1 MPILTETPLQR
12 TSLREQALALVRE
25 ALITGRIADG
35 VVYSSKALAAELGV
49 SNGPIREA
57 MLALVDDG
65 LMEAVPNKG
74 FRTVPLTEADL
85 AEIYEM
91 RLLLEVPV
99 VARLARGDLPGDR
112 AARLTDLVNTIERTA
127 RSRDLTGNLAA
138 DRDFHLSLLA
148 AGGNSRLVSAVARLR
163 DQTRLHNLRTIN
175 ADGGLVTSAE
185 EHRPLLA
192 AIMRHDERTAE
203 RLMRQHLEHI
213 RQDWSR
219 PAGSGLVTATT
230 WPSRLPV
237 PPASPHRS
245 SRRTELW
252 HHELSPLLPGETADR
267 DRPPGEVEAPLPS
280 RGQPADRLLT
290 KMIMPVVA
298 PWLLGCPGTAR

>member
-1 MPILTETPLQR
+1 MPILSGAPLQR
-12 TSLREQALALVRE
+12 TSLREQALALLRE
-25 ALITGRIADG
+25 ALISGRIADG
-35 VVYSSKALAAELGV
+35 VVYSAKALAAELGV

-74 FRTVPLTEADL
+74 FRAVPLTPADL

-99 VARLARGDLPGDR
+99 VARLARRGLPGDS

-127 RSRDLTGNLAA
+127 GSRDLPGNLAA

-148 AGGNSRLVSAVARLR
+148 AGGNGRLVSAVARLR
-163 DQTRLHNLRTIN
+163 DQTRLHNLRAIN
-175 ADGGLVTSAE
+175 ADGSLVTSAG

-192 AIMRHDERTAE
+192 AIMRHDEPAAE

-219 PAGSGLVTATT
+219 PAGSA
-230 WPSRLPV
+230 
-237 PPASPHRS
+237 ASAVGGYQ
-245 SRRTELW
+245 TEML
-252 HHELSPLLPGETADR
+252 
-267 DRPPGEVEAPLPS
+267 
-280 RGQPADRLLT
+280 Q
-290 KMIMPVVA
+290 
-298 PWLLGCPGTAR
+298 

>member
-1 MPILTETPLQR
+1 MPILTDAPLQR
-12 TSLREQALALVRE
+12 TSLREQALALLRE
-25 ALITGRIADG
+25 ALISGRVADG

-74 FRTVPLTEADL
+74 FRAVPLTPADL

-99 VARLARGDLPGDR
+99 VARLARGDLPADR
-112 AARLTDLVNTIERTA
+112 AARLTDLVNTIEQTA

-138 DRDFHLSLLA
+138 DRDFHLSLMA
-148 AGGNSRLVSAVARLR
+148 AGGNTRLVSTVARLR
-163 DQTRLHNLRTIN
+163 DQTRLYNLRTIN
-175 ADGGLVTSAE
+175 ADGSLVTSAE
-185 EHRPLLA
+185 EHRPLLG
-192 AIMRHDERTAE
+192 AIMRHDEHTAE

-219 PAGSGLVTATT
+219 PAG
-230 WPSRLPV
+230 
-237 PPASPHRS
+237 
-245 SRRTELW
+245 
-252 HHELSPLLPGETADR
+252 
-267 DRPPGEVEAPLPS
+267 
-280 RGQPADRLLT
+280 
-290 KMIMPVVA
+290 
-298 PWLLGCPGTAR
+298 

>member
-1 MPILTETPLQR
+1 MPILAEAPLQR
-12 TSLREQALALVRE
+12 TSLREQALALLRE
-25 ALITGRIADG
+25 ALISGRIADG
-35 VVYSSKALAAELGV
+35 VIYSSKALAAELGV

-74 FRTVPLTEADL
+74 FRAVPLAPDDL

-99 VARLARGDLPGDR
+99 VARLARRDLPADR

-127 RSRDLTGNLAA
+127 RNRDLTGNLAA
-138 DRDFHLSLLA
+138 DRDFHLTLLA
-148 AGGNSRLVSAVARLR
+148 AGGNSRLVSIVARLR

-175 ADGGLVTSAE
+175 ANGGLITSAE

-192 AIMRHDERTAE
+192 AVMHHDEHTAE
-203 RLMRQHLEHI
+203 RLMRRHLEHI

-219 PAGSGLVTATT
+219 PA
-230 WPSRLPV
+230 
-237 PPASPHRS
+237 
-245 SRRTELW
+245 
-252 HHELSPLLPGETADR
+252 
-267 DRPPGEVEAPLPS
+267 
-280 RGQPADRLLT
+280 
-290 KMIMPVVA
+290 
-298 PWLLGCPGTAR
+298 

>member
-1 MPILTETPLQR
+1 MPILTGAPLQR
-12 TSLREQALALVRE
+12 TSLREQALALLRE

-35 VVYSSKALAAELGV
+35 MVYSSKALAAELGV

-74 FRTVPLTEADL
+74 FRTVPLTSADL

-99 VARLARGDLPGDR
+99 VAWLARGDLSGDH
-112 AARLTDLVNTIERTA
+112 AARLTELVNTIEQTA

-138 DRDFHLSLLA
+138 DRDFHLTLLA
-148 AGGNSRLVSAVARLR
+148 AWGNIRLVRAVARLR

-175 ADGGLVTSAE
+175 ADGRLVASAE
-185 EHRPLLA
+185 EHRPLLS

-213 RQDWSR
+213 RQDWSP
-219 PAGSGLVTATT
+219 PAG
-230 WPSRLPV
+230 
-237 PPASPHRS
+237 
-245 SRRTELW
+245 
-252 HHELSPLLPGETADR
+252 
-267 DRPPGEVEAPLPS
+267 
-280 RGQPADRLLT
+280 
-290 KMIMPVVA
+290 
-298 PWLLGCPGTAR
+298 

>member
-1 MPILTETPLQR
+1 MPILTEAPLQR
-12 TSLREQALALVRE
+12 TSLREQALALLRE

-35 VVYSSKALAAELGV
+35 VVYSAKALAAELGV

-65 LMEAVPNKG
+65 LMAAVPNKG

-99 VARLARGDLPGDR
+99 VARLARRGLPGDL
-112 AARLTDLVNTIERTA
+112 AARLAGLVNTIEQTA
-127 RSRDLTGNLAA
+127 RSRDLAGNLAA

-148 AGGNSRLVSAVARLR
+148 AGGNGRLVRAVARLR
-163 DQTRLHNLRTIN
+163 DQTRLPNLRTIN
-175 ADGGLVTSAE
+175 ADGSLVASAE

-192 AIMRHDERTAE
+192 AVMRHDEHAAE

-219 PAGSGLVTATT
+219 PAG
-230 WPSRLPV
+230 
-237 PPASPHRS
+237 
-245 SRRTELW
+245 
-252 HHELSPLLPGETADR
+252 
-267 DRPPGEVEAPLPS
+267 
-280 RGQPADRLLT
+280 
-290 KMIMPVVA
+290 
-298 PWLLGCPGTAR
+298 

>member
-1 MPILTETPLQR
+1 MPILTEAPLQR
-12 TSLREQALALVRE
+12 TSLREQALALLRE
-25 ALITGRIADG
+25 ALISGRIADG
-35 VVYSSKALAAELGV
+35 VVYSSKTLAAELGV

-74 FRTVPLTEADL
+74 FRTVPLTPADL

-91 RLLLEVPV
+91 RLLLEVPAV
-99 VARLARGDLPGDR
+99 TRLARRDLPADLVAG
-112 AARLTDLVNTIERTA
+112 LTGLVNTIERTA
-127 RSRDLTGNLAA
+127 RSRDLAGNLAA

-175 ADGGLVTSAE
+175 ADGSLVASAD

-192 AIMRHDERTAE
+192 AVMRHDEDTAE

-213 RQDWSR
+213 PQDWS
-219 PAGSGLVTATT
+219 
-230 WPSRLPV
+230 
-237 PPASPHRS
+237 H
-245 SRRTELW
+245 
-252 HHELSPLLPGETADR
+252 
-267 DRPPGEVEAPLPS
+267 
-280 RGQPADRLLT
+280 PAD
-290 KMIMPVVA
+290 
-298 PWLLGCPGTAR
+298 

>member
-1 MPILTETPLQR
+1 MPILTQTTLQR
-12 TSLREQALALVRE
+12 TSLREQALALLRE

-74 FRTVPLTEADL
+74 FRTVPLTPADL

-99 VARLARGDLPGDR
+99 IARQARDGLPGDLAARLAGLAD
-112 AARLTDLVNTIERTA
+112 TIERTA

-138 DRDFHLSLLA
+138 DRDFHLALLA
-148 AGGNSRLVSAVARLR
+148 AGGNRRLVSTVARLR

-175 ADGGLVTSAE
+175 ADGRLITSAE

-192 AIMRHDERTAE
+192 AIVRHDEHAAE

-213 RQDWSR
+213 RRDWSR
-219 PAGSGLVTATT
+219 PAG
-230 WPSRLPV
+230 
-237 PPASPHRS
+237 
-245 SRRTELW
+245 
-252 HHELSPLLPGETADR
+252 
-267 DRPPGEVEAPLPS
+267 
-280 RGQPADRLLT
+280 
-290 KMIMPVVA
+290 
-298 PWLLGCPGTAR
+298 

>member
-1 MPILTETPLQR
+1 MPVLTEAPLQR
-12 TSLREQALALVRE
+12 TSLREQALALLRA

-35 VVYSSKALAAELGV
+35 VVYSAKALAAELGV

-65 LMEAVPNKG
+65 LMAAVPNKG

-91 RLLLEVPV
+91 RLLLEVPA
-99 VARLARGDLPGDR
+99 VARLAKRGLPGDL
-112 AARLTDLVNTIERTA
+112 AARLVGLVNTIEQTA
-127 RSRDLTGNLAA
+127 SSGDLAGNLAA

-148 AGGNSRLVSAVARLR
+148 AGGNGRLVSAVARLR

-175 ADGGLVTSAE
+175 ADGSLVASAE

-192 AIMRHDERTAE
+192 AVMRHDEHAAE

-219 PAGSGLVTATT
+219 PAG
-230 WPSRLPV
+230 
-237 PPASPHRS
+237 
-245 SRRTELW
+245 
-252 HHELSPLLPGETADR
+252 
-267 DRPPGEVEAPLPS
+267 
-280 RGQPADRLLT
+280 
-290 KMIMPVVA
+290 
-298 PWLLGCPGTAR
+298 

>member
-1 MPILTETPLQR
+1 MPILTEAPLQR
-12 TSLREQALALVRE
+12 TSLREQALALLRE
-25 ALITGRIADG
+25 ALISGRIADG
-35 VVYSSKALAAELGV
+35 VVYSSKTLAAELGV

-74 FRTVPLTEADL
+74 FRTVPLTPADL

-91 RLLLEVPV
+91 RLLLEVPAV
-99 VARLARGDLPGDR
+99 TRLARRDLPADLVAG
-112 AARLTDLVNTIERTA
+112 LTGLVNTIERTA
-127 RSRDLTGNLAA
+127 RSRDLAGNLAA

-175 ADGGLVTSAE
+175 ADGSLVTSAD

-192 AIMRHDERTAE
+192 AVMRHDEDTAE

-213 RQDWSR
+213 PQDWS
-219 PAGSGLVTATT
+219 S
-230 WPSRLPV
+230 
-237 PPASPHRS
+237 
-245 SRRTELW
+245 
-252 HHELSPLLPGETADR
+252 
-267 DRPPGEVEAPLPS
+267 
-280 RGQPADRLLT
+280 PAD
-290 KMIMPVVA
+290 
-298 PWLLGCPGTAR
+298 

>member
-1 MPILTETPLQR
+1 MPILTEAPLQR
-12 TSLREQALALVRE
+12 TSLREQALALLRE
-25 ALITGRIADG
+25 ALISGRIADG
-35 VVYSSKALAAELGV
+35 VVYSSKTLAAELGV

-74 FRTVPLTEADL
+74 FRTVPLTPADL

-91 RLLLEVPV
+91 RLLLEVPAV
-99 VARLARGDLPGDR
+99 TRLARRDLPADLVAG
-112 AARLTDLVNTIERTA
+112 LTGLVNTIERTA
-127 RSRDLTGNLAA
+127 RSRDLAGNLAA

-175 ADGGLVTSAE
+175 ADGSLVTSAD

-192 AIMRHDERTAE
+192 AIMRHDEDTAE

-213 RQDWSR
+213 PQDWS
-219 PAGSGLVTATT
+219 S
-230 WPSRLPV
+230 
-237 PPASPHRS
+237 
-245 SRRTELW
+245 
-252 HHELSPLLPGETADR
+252 
-267 DRPPGEVEAPLPS
+267 
-280 RGQPADRLLT
+280 PAD
-290 KMIMPVVA
+290 
-298 PWLLGCPGTAR
+298 

>member
-1 MPILTETPLQR
+1 MPILTAAPLQR
-12 TSLREQALALVRE
+12 TSLREQALALLRE
-25 ALITGRIADG
+25 ALISGRLADG

-74 FRTVPLTEADL
+74 FRAVPLTPADL

-99 VARLARGDLPGDR
+99 VARLARGDLPGDH
-112 AARLTDLVNTIERTA
+112 AARLTGLVNTIEQTA

-138 DRDFHLSLLA
+138 DRDFHLTLLA
-148 AGGNSRLVSAVARLR
+148 AGGNTRLVSTVARLR

-175 ADGGLVTSAE
+175 ADGSLVTSAD

-192 AIMRHDERTAE
+192 AIMRHDEHTAE

-219 PAGSGLVTATT
+219 PAVST
-230 WPSRLPV
+230 
-237 PPASPHRS
+237 
-245 SRRTELW
+245 
-252 HHELSPLLPGETADR
+252 R
-267 DRPPGEVEAPLPS
+267 DEPLP
-280 RGQPADRLLT
+280 
-290 KMIMPVVA
+290 
-298 PWLLGCPGTAR
+298 

>member
-1 MPILTETPLQR
+1 MPVLTEAPLQR
-12 TSLREQALALVRE
+12 TSLREQALALLRE

-65 LMEAVPNKG
+65 LMAAVPNKG

-91 RLLLEVPV
+91 RLLLEVPI
-99 VARLARGDLPGDR
+99 VARLARRGLPGDL
-112 AARLTDLVNTIERTA
+112 AGRLVGLVNTIEQTA
-127 RSRDLTGNLAA
+127 RSRDLASNLAA

-148 AGGNSRLVSAVARLR
+148 AGGNGRLVSAVSRLR

-175 ADGGLVTSAE
+175 ADGSLVASAD

-192 AIMRHDERTAE
+192 AVMRHDEHAAE
-203 RLMRQHLEHI
+203 RLMRHHLEHI

-219 PAGSGLVTATT
+219 PAG
-230 WPSRLPV
+230 
-237 PPASPHRS
+237 
-245 SRRTELW
+245 
-252 HHELSPLLPGETADR
+252 
-267 DRPPGEVEAPLPS
+267 
-280 RGQPADRLLT
+280 
-290 KMIMPVVA
+290 
-298 PWLLGCPGTAR
+298 

>member
-1 MPILTETPLQR
+1 
-12 TSLREQALALVRE
+12 LREQALALLRE
-25 ALITGRIADG
+25 ALISGRIADG
-35 VVYSSKALAAELGV
+35 VVYSSKALAAELSV

-74 FRTVPLTEADL
+74 FRAVPLTPADL

-99 VARLARGDLPGDR
+99 VARLAREDLPGDR
-112 AARLTDLVNTIERTA
+112 AARLTNLVDTIERTA
-127 RSRDLTGNLAA
+127 RSRDLAGNLAA
-138 DRDFHLSLLA
+138 DRDFHLTLLA
-148 AGGNSRLVSAVARLR
+148 AGGNSRLVAAVARLR

-175 ADGGLVTSAE
+175 ADGRLVTSAE

-203 RLMRQHLEHI
+203 RLMRRHLEHI

-219 PAGSGLVTATT
+219 PAG
-230 WPSRLPV
+230 
-237 PPASPHRS
+237 
-245 SRRTELW
+245 
-252 HHELSPLLPGETADR
+252 
-267 DRPPGEVEAPLPS
+267 
-280 RGQPADRLLT
+280 
-290 KMIMPVVA
+290 
-298 PWLLGCPGTAR
+298 

>member
-1 MPILTETPLQR
+1 MPILTDAPLQR
-12 TSLREQALALVRE
+12 TSLREQALALLRE
-25 ALITGRIADG
+25 ALISGRIADG

-65 LMEAVPNKG
+65 LIEAVPNKG
-74 FRTVPLTEADL
+74 FRAVPLTPADL
-85 AEIYEM
+85 TEIYEM
-91 RLLLEVPV
+91 RLLLEVPA

-112 AARLTDLVNTIERTA
+112 TAQLSKLVDTIERTA
-127 RSRDLTGNLAA
+127 RTRDLTGNLAA

-148 AGGNSRLVSAVARLR
+148 TGGNSRLVSAVARLR

-175 ADGGLVTSAE
+175 ADGSLITSAE

-192 AIMRHDERTAE
+192 AIMRHDEDTVE

-219 PAGSGLVTATT
+219 PAG
-230 WPSRLPV
+230 
-237 PPASPHRS
+237 
-245 SRRTELW
+245 
-252 HHELSPLLPGETADR
+252 
-267 DRPPGEVEAPLPS
+267 
-280 RGQPADRLLT
+280 
-290 KMIMPVVA
+290 
-298 PWLLGCPGTAR
+298 

>member
-1 MPILTETPLQR
+1 VPILTEAPLRR
-12 TSLREQALALVRE
+12 TSLREQALAVLRE
-25 ALITGRIADG
+25 ALISGRIADG
-35 VVYSSKALAAELGV
+35 VVCSSKVLAAELGV

-74 FRTVPLTEADL
+74 FRTVPLTPADL

-91 RLLLEVPV
+91 RLLLEVPA
-99 VARLARGDLPGDR
+99 VAKLARGDLPGDR
-112 AARLTDLVNTIERTA
+112 AARLADLVTTIERTA

-148 AGGNSRLVSAVARLR
+148 AGGNGRLTDAVARLR
-163 DQTRLHNLRTIN
+163 DQTRLYNLRTIN

-192 AIMRHDERTAE
+192 AIMRHDGHAAE
-203 RLMRQHLEHI
+203 RLMRRHLEHI

-219 PAGSGLVTATT
+219 PAG
-230 WPSRLPV
+230 
-237 PPASPHRS
+237 
-245 SRRTELW
+245 
-252 HHELSPLLPGETADR
+252 
-267 DRPPGEVEAPLPS
+267 
-280 RGQPADRLLT
+280 
-290 KMIMPVVA
+290 
-298 PWLLGCPGTAR
+298 